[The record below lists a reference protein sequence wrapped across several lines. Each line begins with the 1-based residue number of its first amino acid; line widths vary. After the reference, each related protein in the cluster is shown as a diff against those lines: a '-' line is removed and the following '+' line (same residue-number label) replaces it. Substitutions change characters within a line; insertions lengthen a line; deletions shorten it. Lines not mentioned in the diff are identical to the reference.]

1 MAIYAIRGLIEE
13 FAPINSEVVAVYA
26 REGFASLMWIWDQIT
41 RDRNTTL
48 IFPNDLT
55 NVNQEKPWRNNED
68 TFWEINPQNGVTRY
82 YYSFSNPS
90 GNRLV
95 NIEQI
100 DQLINRNLD
109 HARLMKIKSIAY
121 VIIPIEEDD
130 QRISARRMLQAI
142 RKWQSI
148 FNYELDIYLVD
159 RVNGFEEV
167 LNE

>member
-13 FAPINSEVVAVYA
+13 FAPIKSEAVAVYA
-26 REGFASLMWIWDQIT
+26 RDGFASLKWIWDQIT
-41 RDRNTTL
+41 SDRNTNL
-48 IFPNDLT
+48 IFPTDLA
-55 NVNQEKPWRNNED
+55 NVDQREPWRNKQD
-68 TFWEINPQNGVTRY
+68 TFWEISPHNGVTRY

-90 GNRLV
+90 GKRLV
-95 NIEQI
+95 NIDQI
-100 DQLINRNLD
+100 DQLINRSLD

-130 QRISARRMLQAI
+130 QRISARRMLQTI
-142 RKWQSI
+142 RNWQSV